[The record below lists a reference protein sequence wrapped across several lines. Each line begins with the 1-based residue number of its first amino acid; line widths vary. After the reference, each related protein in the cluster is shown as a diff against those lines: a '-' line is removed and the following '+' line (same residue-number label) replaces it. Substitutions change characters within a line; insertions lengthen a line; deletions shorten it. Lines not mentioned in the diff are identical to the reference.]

1 MSVDSE
7 LFTSTCSDHFMFVS
21 GSPPPTKPANVTVP
35 LPSPSLT
42 LRPPPPTPILYNPE
56 FSPALPWPDQYIGNV
71 ISELFGRV
79 EILGFTV
86 SKITHQIYFMTL
98 IKLQNSKP
106 SDLYQGKAECSN

>member
-7 LFTSTCSDHFMFVS
+7 LFTNTCSDHSMFVL
-21 GSPPPTKPANVTVP
+21 GSPPPTKPNNVTVP
-35 LPSPSLT
+35 LHQAKQCYCPLPKPNT
-42 LRPPPPTPILYNPE
+42 VPHHTPILYGPE

-98 IKLQNSKP
+98 IKLPK
-106 SDLYQGKAECSN
+106 L

>member
-7 LFTSTCSDHFMFVS
+7 LFTSTCSDHSMFVL
-21 GSPPPTKPANVTVP
+21 GSPPPSQTMLLSPPQPNTVP
-35 LPSPSLT
+35 YH
-42 LRPPPPTPILYNPE
+42 TPILYGPE

-98 IKLQNSKP
+98 IKLPK
-106 SDLYQGKAECSN
+106 L

>member
-7 LFTSTCSDHFMFVS
+7 LFTNTCSDHSMFVL
-21 GSPPPTKPANVTVP
+21 GSPPTTKSNNVTVP
-35 LPSPSLT
+35 LPEPNIV
-42 LRPPPPTPILYNPE
+42 PHHTPILYGPE
-56 FSPALPWPDQYIGNV
+56 FSPVLPWPDQYIGNV

-98 IKLQNSKP
+98 IKLPK
-106 SDLYQGKAECSN
+106 L

>member
-7 LFTSTCSDHFMFVS
+7 LFTNTCSDHSMFVL
-21 GSPPPTKPANVTVP
+21 GSPPPPKSNNVTVP
-35 LPSPSLT
+35 LPEPT
-42 LRPPPPTPILYNPE
+42 TVPHHTPILYGPE

-98 IKLQNSKP
+98 IKLPK
-106 SDLYQGKAECSN
+106 L

>member
-7 LFTSTCSDHFMFVS
+7 QYTSTCSDHSMFVL
-21 GSPPPTKPANVTVP
+21 GSPPPTKSNNVTVP
-35 LPSPSLT
+35 LPEPT
-42 LRPPPPTPILYNPE
+42 TVPYHTPILYGPE
-56 FSPALPWPDQYIGNV
+56 FSPVLPWPDQYIGNV

-98 IKLQNSKP
+98 IKLPK
-106 SDLYQGKAECSN
+106 L

>member
-21 GSPPPTKPANVTVP
+21 GSPHQASQCNCPPP
-35 LPSPSLT
+35 LPKPNT
-42 LRPPPPTPILYNPE
+42 APPPTPILYSPE

-79 EILGFTV
+79 EIPGFTV

>member
-1 MSVDSE
+1 MSVHSE
-7 LFTSTCSDHFMFVS
+7 LFTNTCSDHSMFVL
-21 GSPPPTKPANVTVP
+21 GSPPPTKSNNVTVP
-35 LPSPSLT
+35 LPEPNT
-42 LRPPPPTPILYNPE
+42 VPHITPILYSPE

-98 IKLQNSKP
+98 IKLPK
-106 SDLYQGKAECSN
+106 L

>member
-7 LFTSTCSDHFMFVS
+7 LFTNTCSDHSMFVL
-21 GSPPPTKPANVTVP
+21 GSPPHQAKQCYCPLPKPTTVP
-35 LPSPSLT
+35 HH
-42 LRPPPPTPILYNPE
+42 TPILYSPE

-98 IKLQNSKP
+98 IKLPK
-106 SDLYQGKAECSN
+106 L

>member
-7 LFTSTCSDHFMFVS
+7 LFTNTCSDHSMFVL
-21 GSPPPTKPANVTVP
+21 GSPPPTKPNNVTVP
-35 LPSPSLT
+35 LPEPT
-42 LRPPPPTPILYNPE
+42 TVPHHTPILYGPE

-98 IKLQNSKP
+98 IKLPK
-106 SDLYQGKAECSN
+106 L

>member
-7 LFTSTCSDHFMFVS
+7 LFTNTCSDHSMFVL
-21 GSPPPTKPANVTVP
+21 GSPPPTKPNNVTVP
-35 LPSPSLT
+35 LPEPT
-42 LRPPPPTPILYNPE
+42 TVPHHTPILYSPE

-98 IKLQNSKP
+98 IKLPK
-106 SDLYQGKAECSN
+106 L

>member
-7 LFTSTCSDHFMFVS
+7 LFTNTCSDHSMFVL
-21 GSPPPTKPANVTVP
+21 GPPPPKSNNVTVP
-35 LPSPSLT
+35 LPEPNSVPHH
-42 LRPPPPTPILYNPE
+42 TPILYSPE
-56 FSPALPWPDQYIGNV
+56 FSPVLPWPDQYIGNV

-98 IKLQNSKP
+98 IKLPK
-106 SDLYQGKAECSN
+106 L